1 MLGLLSYRDYIST
14 GSAVYW
20 CWCAAFQGGVTLCR
34 RSPHVGHRGRVSDV
48 CDGVDEV
55 GAQVGA
61 PLYCGCVR
69 ADHVGDVLHDV
80 EEGVCATFRPAWL
93 LQRIGLCGAPRPGRM
108 RAQPSL

>member
-1 MLGLLSYRDYIST
+1 M
-14 GSAVYW
+14 
-20 CWCAAFQGGVTLCR
+20 
-34 RSPHVGHRGRVSDV
+34 SDV

-61 PLYCGCVR
+61 PMYRGRVR

-80 EEGVCATFRPAWL
+80 EEGVCAAFRPAWL